1 MTMLAMDKRLLDRVQ
16 GFLDGVEIQ
25 FNAGPLTL
33 AQDFRAALEQA
44 ERAQQS
50 GQGQPLPDRAEK

>member
-25 FNAGPLTL
+25 FGAGPLTL

-44 ERAQQS
+44 ERAQAAADDEQRE
-50 GQGQPLPDRAEK
+50 GAR